1 MAASIAGW
9 RLEPGSITIAVEL
22 AAARLASSWQARSR
36 EIPPMPT
43 RLAPPDIE
51 AVEEPLGVAHRRDL
65 EYAGELVG
73 RWGFSWS
80 QLVDEIARFQVAAPS
95 WALGA
100 GGTRFGSFPVAGE
113 PRTTEEKID
122 DVAALH
128 ALTGANGAV
137 SLHVPWDDPPHPS
150 ALAEYA
156 AGLGLRFDAMN
167 SNTFED
173 NPSTTG
179 DGEISYKFGSMCH
192 TDPRVRQLAVEHNK
206 AVVELG
212 VALGSKAIT
221 VWLADGT
228 NHPGQA
234 SLRGQFERV
243 AECLQELH
251 DFMPADWELYTEHKP
266 YEPAFHSTVNAD
278 WGSSLLLA
286 QAAGP
291 RAKCL
296 VDLGHHLPGCNIEQ
310 VVSRLAMLGR
320 LGGFHF
326 NDSKYGDDDLT
337 VGSIHPYQLFLV
349 MLELVEQGD
358 GHMPD
363 LAYMIDESH
372 NLKDPIEDLIQAT
385 DQIQVAL
392 AQALLVKR
400 DELGEAQEANDPA
413 RAAEVLQRAYRT
425 DVRPIVAEARR
436 RNGAALSPLSTYRAL
451 GYRAAV
457 ARERGASGGATGL

>member
-1 MAASIAGW
+1 MPRRVTPAEIESI
-9 RLEPGSITIAVEL
+9 
-22 AAARLASSWQARSR
+22 
-36 EIPPMPT
+36 
-43 RLAPPDIE
+43 
-51 AVEEPLGVAHRRDL
+51 EEPLLGAHRRDL
-65 EYAGELVG
+65 EHAGELVS
-73 RWGFSWS
+73 RWGISCS
-80 QLVDEIARFQVAAPS
+80 QVVDEIARFQVAAPS

-100 GGTRFGSFPVAGE
+100 GGTRFGSFPIPGE

-128 ALTGANGAV
+128 ALTGANRSV
-137 SLHVPWDDPPHPS
+137 SLHVPWDDPPDPA
-150 ALAEYA
+150 ALARHA
-156 AGLGLRFDAMN
+156 AELGLRFDAMN
-167 SNTFED
+167 SNTFQD
-173 NPSTTG
+173 HPSTTR

-192 TDPRVRQLAVEHNK
+192 TDPRVRQLALEHNQ

-212 VALGSKAIT
+212 VALGSRAIT

-234 SLRGQFERV
+234 SFRGQFERV
-243 AECLQELH
+243 AGCLKQLH
-251 DFMPADWELYTEHKP
+251 DFMPRDWELYVEHKP
-266 YEPAFHSTVNAD
+266 FEPAFYSTVNAD

-286 QAAGP
+286 RAAGE

-296 VDLGHHLPGCNIEQ
+296 VDLGHHLPGCNVEQ
-310 VVSRLAMLGR
+310 VVSRLAMVGR

-337 VGSIHPYQLFLV
+337 VGSIQPHRLFLI
-349 MLELVEQGD
+349 MLELLECGA
-358 GHMPD
+358 GRMPE

-392 AQALLVKR
+392 AQALLVER
-400 DELGEAQEANDPA
+400 DELHQAQEDNDPA
-413 RAAEVLQRAYRT
+413 RAAEVLQRACRT

-436 RNGAALSPLSTYRAL
+436 RGGGALSPLSTYRAL
-451 GYRAAV
+451 GYREAV
-457 ARERGASGGATGL
+457 ASERGAGGRATGL

>member
-1 MAASIAGW
+1 M
-9 RLEPGSITIAVEL
+9 
-22 AAARLASSWQARSR
+22 
-36 EIPPMPT
+36 PMRVT
-43 RLAPPDIE
+43 PPDIE
-51 AVEEPLGVAHRRDL
+51 AIEEPIRGAHQRDL
-65 EYAGELVG
+65 EYAGELVS
-73 RWGFSWS
+73 RWGLSCS
-80 QLVDEIARFQVAAPS
+80 ELIDEIARLQVAAPS

-100 GGTRFGSFPVAGE
+100 GGTRFGSFPIAGE

-128 ALTGANGAV
+128 ALTGANGSV
-137 SLHVPWDDPPHPS
+137 SLHVPWDDPPDPS
-150 ALAEYA
+150 ALAKYA
-156 AGLGLRFDAMN
+156 AELGLCFDAMN
-167 SNTFED
+167 SNTFQD
-173 NPSTTG
+173 NPSTTR

-192 TDPRVRQLAVEHNK
+192 TDPRVRQLVLEHNK

-212 VALGSKAIT
+212 IALESTAIT

-243 AECLQELH
+243 AGCLKELH
-251 DFMPADWELYTEHKP
+251 DFLPESWALYIEHKP
-266 YEPAFHSTVNAD
+266 YEPAFYSTVNAD

-310 VVSRLAMLGR
+310 VVSRLAMVER

-337 VGSIHPYQLFLV
+337 VGSIYPYQLFLV
-349 MLELVEQGD
+349 MLELVEHG
-358 GHMPD
+358 GGRMPD

-400 DELGEAQEANDPA
+400 DELHEAQEANDPA
-413 RAAEVLQRAYRT
+413 RAAEILQRAYRT

-436 RNGAALSPLSTYRAL
+436 RSGASLSPLSTYRAL
-451 GYRAAV
+451 GYRDAV
-457 ARERGASGGATGL
+457 VRERGTSRGASGL